1 MKIKQLMSII
11 DTHVP
16 LETPRIGTIFGLLI
30 GNHESEINGILT
42 TLDCTDVI
50 VNQAIDKGYNTII
63 AHHPLIFKGVKSIID
78 DGYGQLIKNNS
89 SQYQPYCV
97 AHKSRQLR
105 LRC

>member
-16 LETPRIGTIFGLLI
+16 LETAENWDNVGLLI

-50 VNQAIDKGYNTII
+50 VNQAIDNTII
-63 AHHPLIFKGVKSIID
+63 AHHPLILKGKI
-78 DGYGQLIKNNS
+78 N
-89 SQYQPYCV
+89 
-97 AHKSRQLR
+97 H
-105 LRC
+105 

>member
-16 LETPRIGTIFGLLI
+16 LETENWDNVGLLI